1 MNIERQGLS
10 RNATLPFFLTKKQK
24 HTTMKIGLEHYIVTN
39 NPSGVEAMLRKRN
52 IPASK
57 SLPDAVQ
64 KIRFILSKEGASA
77 AKELADI
84 DTDYKHLILSSED
97 KTSNACGC
105 SGADGDDE
113 ESSNCAGNPNCSCGK
128 TSSADAVKVAEKVT
142 APVVAPPVTSDSK
155 YDLHKHAPVIALGL
169 LLIAVTAILVKK

>member
-1 MNIERQGLS
+1 
-10 RNATLPFFLTKKQK
+10 
-24 HTTMKIGLEHYIVTN
+24 MKIGLEHYIATN
-39 NPSGVEAMLRKRN
+39 NPNGVEVMLKKRN

-57 SLPDAVQ
+57 GLHDAVQ

-84 DTDYKHLILSSED
+84 DTDYKHLILSNED

-128 TSSADAVKVAEKVT
+128 KSSADATKETEKVSST
-142 APVVAPPVTSDSK
+142 SVVTTPNSGSVNDDKNS
-155 YDLHKHAPVIALGL
+155 LHKHAPVIMIGL
-169 LLIAVTAILVKK
+169 LLVVATAILVKK